1 MVTFEKSR
9 WDVEQKEDNLF
20 LITSMPFKRES
31 LIFSPRQWH
40 IQWETVSILFP
51 TGLNK
56 ATFFFFFFKQI
67 FPKTNDCGCILHV
80 ISVFLHK
87 NVHSLERYFSN
98 LYTFWLF

>member
-40 IQWETVSILFP
+40 NQWETLSITFPSQFIKAALFF
-51 TGLNK
+51 LNL
-56 ATFFFFFFKQI
+56 KQI
-67 FPKTNDCGCILHV
+67 FPETDYCCILHNV
-80 ISVFLHK
+80 ISDFLHQK
-87 NVHSLERYFSN
+87 IV
-98 LYTFWLF
+98 